1 MRKSIAAI
9 AAALALA
16 GCSSAGNSGQAGGD
30 QKTAATDACGLLTDE
45 QINQAAQLG
54 PRAHAPIP
62 DNPLRTCKWDLNG
75 ENNFVKIYSGDAKM
89 FDGGKG
95 DTLAGLGDKAVW
107 DGGARKVQ
115 AVRGD
120 TGFELWI
127 QLFNQQDHEQAAAI
141 TLANDVAAKLGWSGA
156 AKVPAGGSASKT
168 TSAPT
173 TSTKET
179 TTATTK
185 ATTEDETST
194 EKTTGSPDSDDTTTS
209 TSTEDN

>member
-1 MRKSIAAI
+1 MRKSIATI
-9 AAALALA
+9 AVALTLA
-16 GCSSAGNSGQAGGD
+16 GCSSAGNGGQAGGD
-30 QKTAATDACGLLTDE
+30 PKSAATDACGLLTDE

-89 FDGGKG
+89 FGDGKG
-95 DTLAGLGDKAVW
+95 DTLSGLGDKAVW

-115 AVRGD
+115 AVKGD

-141 TLANDVAAKLGWSGA
+141 ALANDVATKLGLGGTAQVPATTGA
-156 AKVPAGGSASKT
+156 AK
-168 TSAPT
+168 
-173 TSTKET
+173 TSTPSTSKSKET
-179 TTATTK
+179 KATK
-185 ATTEDETST
+185 ATTEDETTT
-194 EKTTGSPDSDDTTTS
+194 EKTTEKTTDAEETTGSSASDD
-209 TSTEDN
+209 N